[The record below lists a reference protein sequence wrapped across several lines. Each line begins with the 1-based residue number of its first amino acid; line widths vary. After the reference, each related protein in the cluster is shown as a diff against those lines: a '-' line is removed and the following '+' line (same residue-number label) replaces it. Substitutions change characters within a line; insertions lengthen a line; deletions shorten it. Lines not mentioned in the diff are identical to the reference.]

1 MVHTYSNKASNN
13 HQHINQ
19 MNAFNN
25 QGNDDS
31 ATATFD
37 TKEGL
42 FNLKHGGSST
52 NGSSSSTASCSSS
65 SSNAGDTSSS
75 CGSTAASSRAV
86 GKRRSG
92 TFKLAIPSWHR
103 SAALIRKNFM
113 QTFRNIGYDKFFKS
127 FMTSGFSNNGFSICS
142 FFLQDVLVYFSF
154 AGRSSHS
161 LLFGYRSG
169 SFFLEDGHRKRR
181 AGSKSGS
188 HLQLYNGLHIFHV

>member
-1 MVHTYSNKASNN
+1 LISFFYLIIIFEWKQIPFGAQYWKNTKSILPVADEDGIVGLTFSPSGDSMVHTYSNKASNN
-13 HQHINQ
+13 QQQHINQ

-25 QGNDDS
+25 HGNDDS

-52 NGSSSSTASCSSS
+52 NGSSSSTASCSCS

-103 SAALIRKNFM
+103 SSALIRKNFM
-113 QTFRNIGYDKFFKS
+113 QTFRNIG
-127 FMTSGFSNNGFSICS
+127 
-142 FFLQDVLVYFSF
+142 
-154 AGRSSHS
+154 
-161 LLFGYRSG
+161 
-169 SFFLEDGHRKRR
+169 
-181 AGSKSGS
+181 
-188 HLQLYNGLHIFHV
+188 